1 MIKIKHGFSI
11 LFTIPFW
18 IIIIYLF
25 QKYFCKTAS
34 STWLKKKKIN
44 INFPFL
50 ISCFLVLS
58 VLISGLFCLF
68 LGIYD
73 IVYQNQ
79 KTKNYDITNGYLKD
93 ATIYHIDDKENTYQL
108 IYEYE
113 VNNIKYIVKTDYG
126 VTSVP
131 KTNHMRQVKYNPSN
145 PKQAVLVGTNKNI
158 ALIYFGA
165 FFVMGGMVFVLIF
178 LQSKGVF
185 EQLKI
190 DILGIYVGFVF
201 VMIGMGIIFFQ
212 TGMNLSLKEIIS
224 MMKFWILIPI
234 MFLIVGILQ
243 ILKSVFYRQK

>member
-1 MIKIKHGFSI
+1 M
-11 LFTIPFW
+11 
-18 IIIIYLF
+18 
-25 QKYFCKTAS
+25 
-34 STWLKKKKIN
+34 
-44 INFPFL
+44 
-50 ISCFLVLS
+50 
-58 VLISGLFCLF
+58 
-68 LGIYD
+68 
-73 IVYQNQ
+73 
-79 KTKNYDITNGYLKD
+79 
-93 ATIYHIDDKENTYQL
+93 
-108 IYEYE
+108 
-113 VNNIKYIVKTDYG
+113 KTDYG

-224 MMKFWILIPI
+224 VMKFWILIPI
-234 MFLIVGILQ
+234 MFL
-243 ILKSVFYRQK
+243 VFCKY